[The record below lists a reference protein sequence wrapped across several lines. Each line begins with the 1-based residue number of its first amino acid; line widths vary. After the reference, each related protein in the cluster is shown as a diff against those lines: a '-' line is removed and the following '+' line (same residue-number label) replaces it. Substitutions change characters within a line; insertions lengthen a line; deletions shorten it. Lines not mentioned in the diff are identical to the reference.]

1 MSNQKK
7 AEGKYRYLFKN
18 VGVYTIS
25 QFTTKI
31 LNFFLVPLYT
41 AVLTTGEYGTY
52 DLMATTI
59 SLLIP
64 IVTLNIADSIL
75 VFVMDKKNSPQDVLH
90 IGVKYSLIG
99 MLGSIVFSAA
109 IYFTNI
115 LPTINDYLIFFPIL
129 LFLNVINSTLVSF
142 MRGIDHIKETA
153 IGAVISSAV
162 IILLNILFL
171 LVFKFGL
178 LGYFLANILGLFV
191 QSFYLIMTGRIWQY
205 ISWRGNKSLEAEMRK
220 FSIPMIANSVSWW
233 ITSSSDKYF
242 VTWICG
248 LAENGIYSVG
258 YKIPSILNSVET
270 IFAQAWAISAIK
282 EYESEDSKAFFST
295 MYSFYNLALVISC
308 SFIIVFDKVLAQILY
323 ANDFYTAWKV
333 VPFLSISIIFGG
345 LSGFLGS
352 FFAATKNTRN
362 YAKSTIIA
370 STINIILN
378 AVLIPYFGMIGAAVA
393 TVICYFSIWIIRLI
407 DLKKFMTLR
416 FNIKRDFVAY
426 IMLVIQTTIMLMIS
440 NNLLLYL
447 AETMVFIFLNLLF
460 VSEYKKLMKKLAE
473 KSGVVKC

>member
-191 QSFYLIMTGRIWQY
+191 QSFYLI
-205 ISWRGNKSLEAEMRK
+205 
-220 FSIPMIANSVSWW
+220 P
-233 ITSSSDKYF
+233 
-242 VTWICG
+242 
-248 LAENGIYSVG
+248 
-258 YKIPSILNSVET
+258 
-270 IFAQAWAISAIK
+270 
-282 EYESEDSKAFFST
+282 
-295 MYSFYNLALVISC
+295 
-308 SFIIVFDKVLAQILY
+308 
-323 ANDFYTAWKV
+323 
-333 VPFLSISIIFGG
+333 
-345 LSGFLGS
+345 
-352 FFAATKNTRN
+352 
-362 YAKSTIIA
+362 
-370 STINIILN
+370 
-378 AVLIPYFGMIGAAVA
+378 
-393 TVICYFSIWIIRLI
+393 
-407 DLKKFMTLR
+407 
-416 FNIKRDFVAY
+416 
-426 IMLVIQTTIMLMIS
+426 
-440 NNLLLYL
+440 
-447 AETMVFIFLNLLF
+447 
-460 VSEYKKLMKKLAE
+460 
-473 KSGVVKC
+473 